1 MLYFVN
7 KSFEAETKVKTF
19 CKTLIG
25 TVSRICEAKY
35 HSLRR
40 KRLRWMTF
48 LFPDGN
54 IHLIALLLASE
65 WDAFTGLFEKEPS
78 IKAGQAF
85 TSYRMCVAWAD
96 WRRIM

>member
-1 MLYFVN
+1 
-7 KSFEAETKVKTF
+7 
-19 CKTLIG
+19 
-25 TVSRICEAKY
+25 
-35 HSLRR
+35 
-40 KRLRWMTF
+40 MTF

-96 WRRIM
+96 WRRIMWRAGGEAGSSLPTIRYMKLT